1 MPIDIATILPL
12 MKLTSDTPDAVRT
25 SAMLNIMARNNPT
38 VAAIANAQVV
48 ETASDLNAEKT
59 TLSSE
64 ITVMKKRE
72 ELLLS
77 HVANKAKSELAKETL
92 VKALDLAIK
101 NAANNMTID
110 AALKQLASE

>member
-64 ITVMKKRE
+64 ITSLKKRE
-72 ELLLS
+72 DLLLN
-77 HVANKAKSELAKETL
+77 HAVTKAKLATAKDTL
-92 VKALDLAIK
+92 VKAVDLAVK
-101 NAANNMTID
+101 NAATNMTID
-110 AALKQLASE
+110 DALKQIASE